1 MGPPPPGYACSSTRR
16 WHFLYFF
23 LPTPRGVPA
32 RLALPRGKRAWSRG
46 RGGCESRRALGG
58 EGWRLGVPGEL
69 CDEPASG
76 GIGLRT
82 LVLLRRGQLP
92 PHLRSRAAQLNK
104 DMISQQVVAARIGRV
119 SKVWAN
125 TSRAGIAVVDQIIR
139 PELGVRWSV
148 SSEAA

>member
-1 MGPPPPGYACSSTRR
+1 MSGGAPSPGLRLLLYGEMACLYLLPPAT
-16 WHFLYFF
+16 
-23 LPTPRGVPA
+23 RGVPA
-32 RLALPRGKRAWSRG
+32 QLRFPVGSRAWSRG

-82 LVLLRRGQLP
+82 LVLLRRTTAP
-92 PHLRSRAAQLNK
+92 RSSVADAAPAGN
-104 DMISQQVVAARIGRV
+104 MIGQQVVAARIGRV

-125 TSRAGIAVVDQIIR
+125 TAR
-139 PELGVRWSV
+139 V
-148 SSEAA
+148 SP